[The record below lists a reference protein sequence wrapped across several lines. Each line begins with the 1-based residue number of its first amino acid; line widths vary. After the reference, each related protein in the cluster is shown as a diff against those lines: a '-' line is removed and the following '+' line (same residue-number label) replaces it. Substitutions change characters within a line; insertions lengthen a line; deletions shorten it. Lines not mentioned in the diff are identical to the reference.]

1 MISMISVVAL
11 ALSEVRGVAVRMAD
25 HFLYEKD
32 GAVTT
37 LTFNR
42 PERRNCLNQ
51 EVMNELEGLLRKV
64 RNDPEVRVL
73 IVTGV
78 GAAFSAGADT
88 SAVKGLGREER
99 ARVFSAR
106 SGAALAVGREAR
118 AVGRAVGRLFDQ
130 ITRLD
135 CMTIAAVNGYAV
147 GGGWALAVAFDFIV
161 AVEQAEFWAPEVELG
176 AAFLGGPAQI
186 MAARL
191 GPWRAKEAMIL
202 CHHFTAR
209 DLYNVGM
216 IYRVVKDGELPP
228 VVRELTQE
236 LLALPHNAA
245 TKTKHFVDGIFIG
258 PRLY

>member
-1 MISMISVVAL
+1 
-11 ALSEVRGVAVRMAD
+11 MAD

-32 GAVTT
+32 GAGTT
-37 LTFNR
+37 ITFNR

-51 EVMNELEGLLRKV
+51 EVMNELEGLLRNV

-106 SGAALAVGREAR
+106 SGAAREVGCEAR

-135 CMTIAAVNGYAV
+135 CMTIAAVWLC
-147 GGGWALAVAFDFIV
+147 GGGRMGACRRLRFYRGGRAGRVLGSRGRIRSRVPGGTSADHG
-161 AVEQAEFWAPEVELG
+161 G
-176 AAFLGGPAQI
+176 AAGTLA
-186 MAARL
+186 
-191 GPWRAKEAMIL
+191 
-202 CHHFTAR
+202 
-209 DLYNVGM
+209 
-216 IYRVVKDGELPP
+216 GERGDDPVPP
-228 VVRELTQE
+228 FHG
-236 LLALPHNAA
+236 A
-245 TKTKHFVDGIFIG
+245 
-258 PRLY
+258 